1 MWEIVELGSRRYED
15 QKEITLASRSRF
27 SVQESVRRCKAKQ
40 RVIGGLTICTRH

>member
-27 SVQESVRRCKAKQ
+27 LFRKASALQ
-40 RVIGGLTICTRH
+40 GEAEGYWRLTICTRH